1 MDYEWDAR
9 KARLNCE
16 KHGVDFA
23 DAVGAFEDELALT
36 TEDVGTP
43 SEKRFVTLGM
53 DFSDG

>member
-53 DFSDG
+53 VFSDG